1 MSQAVL
7 KRSFDRL
14 SSLWPE
20 RAASPSRSA
29 SPYRRK
35 DDQALSLVSPG
46 STRPD
51 AAGVESALR
60 RQHHAAAVLREHG
73 HEQLISDLHAEQLA
87 AMLRTSVLQTNDDVL
102 DSVGGADRGML
113 VLVLRGEVRAELQ
126 RKPHA
131 PLFWGLLGPGQWV
144 GELPVSMGGPSN
156 TSMSY
161 YANSNVEVGVLPLT
175 SIQHLMLDR
184 PALAASLLL
193 IVSHQLGRRLRETQE
208 RALLQHQWMS
218 TVASSSRS
226 DSVYGELD
234 IELG

>member
-1 MSQAVL
+1 MSQAVF
-7 KRSFDRL
+7 KRSFDLL

-20 RAASPSRSA
+20 RAAPPPRAA

-35 DDQALSLVSPG
+35 DDQALSLVPSR
-46 STRPD
+46 SARPD
-51 AAGVESALR
+51 ATGVESALR
-60 RQHHAAAVLREHG
+60 RQDHAAAVLREHG
-73 HEQLISDLHAEQLA
+73 HGRMISGEHAEQIAGL
-87 AMLRTSVLQTNDDVL
+87 LRTCVLQTNDDVL
-102 DSVGGADRGML
+102 ESVGGADRGML
-113 VLVLRGEVRAELQ
+113 LVILRGEVRAELQ

-131 PLFWGLLGPGQWV
+131 PLFWGLLGPGQWL
-144 GELPVSMGGPSN
+144 GELPESMGGPSN
-156 TSMSY
+156 TSMSH

-175 SIQHLMLDR
+175 SIQHLLLDR

-193 IVSHQLGRRLRETQE
+193 IVSHQLGRRLRDTQE